1 MTTIVNDERFE
12 SGLTRLPPW
21 FRQEIPDSNKIRSM
35 KEMFRGSR
43 LHTVCESAHC
53 PNLGKC
59 WGQGVATFMILGEVC
74 TRACRFCAVKAGLPQ
89 TVDPDEP
96 FHVAQTVKEL
106 KLRYVVITSVA
117 RDDLKDE
124 GAGHFVATINAIR
137 QLTPQ
142 VKIEVLIPDF
152 SAKYDS
158 LKVLTDAAP
167 EVVSH
172 NIETVRRVSSRIRPQ
187 AQHDRSLEVLRLM
200 RRLNPN
206 IFVKSSFMVGIGET
220 DEEVVELMKELA
232 DAGCQILTIGQYLAP
247 TQMKRHVPVER
258 FVTPEQFQKYRTL
271 GMTMGFKYVMSAPL
285 VRSSYIA
292 EEGYKSCMKALS
304 VQQECA

>member
-1 MTTIVNDERFE
+1 MKTTPLNEEQFE
-12 SGLTRLPPW
+12 SGLTRLPSW
-21 FRQEIPDSNKIRSM
+21 FRQEIPDMKKIQDM
-35 KEMFRGSR
+35 KNMFRGSR

-53 PNLGKC
+53 PNMGKC
-59 WGQGVATFMILGEVC
+59 WGAGVATFMILGEVC

-96 FHVAQTVKEL
+96 RSIALAVQEL

-124 GAGHFVATINAIR
+124 GASHFVDTIAEIR
-137 QLTPQ
+137 KLTPQ

-158 LKVLTDAAP
+158 LKALTTASP

-172 NIETVRRVSSRIRPQ
+172 NIETVRRLSPAIRPQ
-187 AQHDRSLEVLRLM
+187 AQHERSLKVLRM
-200 RRLNPN
+200 MGELNKD
-206 IFVKSSFMVGIGET
+206 IFVKSSFMVGVGET
-220 DEEVVELMKELA
+220 DEEITELMKELVG
-232 DAGCQILTIGQYLAP
+232 AGCQILTIGQYLAP
-247 TQMKRHVPVER
+247 TQLKRHVRVQR
-258 FVTPEQFQKYRTL
+258 FVTPEQFEQYRETGL
-271 GMTMGFKYVMSAPL
+271 KLGFKYVMSGPL

-292 EEGYKSCMKALS
+292 EEGYKGCMEALGKK
-304 VQQECA
+304 VEL